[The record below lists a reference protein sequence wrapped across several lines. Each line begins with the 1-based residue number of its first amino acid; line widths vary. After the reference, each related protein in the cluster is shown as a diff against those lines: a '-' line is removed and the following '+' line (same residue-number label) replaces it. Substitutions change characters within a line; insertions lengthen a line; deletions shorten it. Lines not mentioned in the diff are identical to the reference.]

1 MTASSKKQKTNSSKP
16 PNKVYYPVFLN
27 LTGKRCLV
35 VGGGRVAERKCLS
48 LVKAGAKVTVVS
60 PELTVRLKSYK
71 EKGLI
76 KYINRSYRSSDI
88 KSAFIVIA
96 ATSSAETNER
106 VFIDANAASQDNL
119 STEKLFN
126 IADRPALSSFI
137 VPSVVKRG
145 LLTIAISTGGASPAV
160 AKTIRR
166 ELQGLYGPEFSRYLT
181 QVKKAREKALEEMS
195 DKKERARFLK
205 SLARTASG
213 QPVFKKLS

>member
-1 MTASSKKQKTNSSKP
+1 MTASLKKPGTNSRKP

-60 PELTVRLKSYK
+60 PDLTARLRLYN

-76 KYINRSYRSSDI
+76 KYIDRSYRSSDI

-106 VFIDANAASQDNL
+106 VFIDAHAASQDKP
-119 STEKLFN
+119 STERLLN

-145 LLTIAISTGGASPAV
+145 LLTIAISTGGASPAI

-166 ELQGLYGPEFSRYLT
+166 ELQGLYGPEFSRYLSR
-181 QVKKAREKALEEMS
+181 VKKAREKALEEIS

-205 SLARTASG
+205 RLARTASG
-213 QPVFKKLS
+213 QPVFKKQP

>member
-1 MTASSKKQKTNSSKP
+1 MTASLKKPGTNSRKP

-60 PELTVRLKSYK
+60 PNLTARLILYN

-76 KYINRSYRSSDI
+76 KYIARSYRSSDI

-106 VFIDANAASQDNL
+106 VFIDAHTSQDKP
-119 STEKLFN
+119 STEKLLN

-137 VPSVVKRG
+137 LPSVVKRG
-145 LLTIAISTGGASPAV
+145 LLTIAISTGGASPAI

-166 ELQGLYGPEFSRYLT
+166 ELQGLYGPEFSRYLSR
-181 QVKKAREKALEEMS
+181 VKKAREKALEEIA

-205 SLARTASG
+205 RLARTASG
-213 QPVFKKLS
+213 QPVFKK